1 MICRIFKSSFESTY
15 MYVCQ
20 IVDGINQNAP
30 RMWPSL
36 LKRRLLLL
44 LSVRKQLWY
53 DVPLSVLTWYRR
65 HSFGEDRGL
74 WTPISFWDRS
84 SFYPLDQR
92 SNYDL
97 TITHLQSFQ
106 ESLRAGHPFAIQV
119 RALNIFYLLK
129 CKKGIYR
136 LRSMYGHGLLISLN
150 LRHLVVSS
158 HQFDLK
164 CWKNYLVFV
173 WSQKTTT

>member
-1 MICRIFKSSFESTY
+1 MIVCGVSNETPQNGFWCLTKLLNLKMKLSFMICRIFKSSFESTY

-20 IVDGINQNAP
+20 IVDDINQNAP

-84 SFYPLDQR
+84 SFYPFDQR

-119 RALNIFYLLK
+119 RTLK
-129 CKKGIYR
+129 FFLSIRCAKRLATKKV
-136 LRSMYGHGLLISLN
+136 IS
-150 LRHLVVSS
+150 
-158 HQFDLK
+158 
-164 CWKNYLVFV
+164 
-173 WSQKTTT
+173 